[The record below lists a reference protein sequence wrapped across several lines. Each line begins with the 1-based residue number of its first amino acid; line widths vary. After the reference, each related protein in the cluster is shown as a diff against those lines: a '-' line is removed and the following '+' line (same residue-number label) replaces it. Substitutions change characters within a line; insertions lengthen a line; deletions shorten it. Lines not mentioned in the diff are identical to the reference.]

1 MVREAGVEPARSFP
15 RQILSLVRLPFR
27 HSRCMS
33 GGILAKKMKKIM
45 HEKSNLLWNFLS
57 GISLLAIDFYII
69 SYGIRTETP
78 VLNFPLLFLLHS
90 LAIFVVLPSVLF
102 IKIPFRKD
110 VRKGAFLI
118 FVGGFTLLL
127 GFLFV
132 PRSLVVAESG
142 LMVLIGVWII
152 KKIFNKQ
159 NFSGFSLGN
168 ILFWGFFLTILTGIL
183 LGLTLA
189 RPMIDPIPFRGIL
202 LHGFTGIAFTLTAFS
217 VIFPRNNNLPLSDT
231 RKIWASFLYLIGITC
246 LFTVP
251 LIKNIQFWII
261 LSLFLLLLALLTGYQ
276 FLHDQSCLGIL
287 FVVGG
292 IMILLSSG
300 WKASPGPS
308 MTFFLLMWLYF
319 LGGMSLSQQN
329 VGKVTGTIGT
339 SLFLFG
345 VWDSQKEFLYI
356 GFLVHFITL
365 LSVVTLPYYSET
377 RSPG

>member
-1 MVREAGVEPARSFP
+1 
-15 RQILSLVRLPFR
+15 
-27 HSRCMS
+27 MS
-33 GGILAKKMKKIM
+33 GGILAKKMNKIM
-45 HEKSNLLWNFLS
+45 HEKSGLFWNFLS
-57 GISLLAIDFYII
+57 GISLLAIDLYVI

-102 IKIPFRKD
+102 SKIPLRGG
-110 VRKGAFLI
+110 VRKGEVLI

-142 LMVLIGVWII
+142 LMIFLGVWVI
-152 KKIFNKQ
+152 KKILKKHYLSQ
-159 NFSGFSLGN
+159 SSLSN
-168 ILFWGFFLTILTGIL
+168 IFFWGFLLTILTGIL

-217 VIFPRNNNLPLSDT
+217 VIFSSSNNRHLSDT
-231 RKIWASFLYLIGITC
+231 RWIWASALYLSGITC
-246 LFTVP
+246 LFTLP

-261 LSLFLLLLALLTGYQ
+261 LSLFFLLFTFLTGYQ
-276 FLHDQSCLGIL
+276 FLHDQSSLGIL
-287 FVVGG
+287 FIGGG

-300 WKASPGPS
+300 WKASPGAS
-308 MTFFLLMWLYF
+308 MTFFLLAWLYL
-319 LGGMSLSQQN
+319 LGGMSLSSKK

-339 SLFLFG
+339 FLFLFG
-345 VWDSQKEFLYI
+345 VWNSQKELLYI
-356 GFLVHFITL
+356 GFLGHFITL
-365 LSVVTLPYYSET
+365 LSSVTIPFFHKLDHRVEKS
-377 RSPG
+377 SL